1 MFRLL
6 LSHAPAIRSLLTI
19 GLLFVAASGSLRAQA
34 QVVRGVVVDQ
44 TGAGLPGVLLEVMDG
59 TRVVATIT
67 TSADGSFEIPPEAGG
82 STVVA
87 SLSGFQPATVARADS
102 ARIVLALAYSMAT
115 TAVVAPELSAAS
127 PTSSLLG
134 NDLPADTVSRLPSS
148 KLQARESLPLLPAV
162 VRGPDGLMQLGGAR
176 PHETPLLLDGFNVTD
191 PATGISSINLPFE
204 TVGGVEVLRDPM
216 AVTYGGLIGGLVQL
230 DSRQGGDEF
239 KAGVQGFVPRPR
251 LSNPGFGRL
260 EGIFPRVHVSGP
272 LLGGR
277 LHYVGA
283 VEYDFERIA
292 VPGVTQGSGPNLV
305 QESAT
310 VFGRLDARINERNSV
325 TFETLVFPNSTD
337 SLGLS
342 PRRDLYA
349 TTDLRERD
357 VFAGGIVR
365 HVLDGPGVLTL
376 RFGVLTHSTELVP
389 NGGGASWIS
398 PIGWSRNWFAHFSRH
413 SARYSAEGVWSRTLK
428 SPGGSHDLTLSGG
441 VNTRSLTS
449 TSAEGPVRVESTTGN
464 LVRTVDFD
472 DMSRVSVRDTI
483 VDLAARD
490 VWRLHERFQVDAGVR
505 VDGARQYGP
514 IAPSV
519 RSGVRY
525 TLKTKALTVIKAGVG
540 TFVGNVPLAAA
551 AFARHPR
558 RIDRRMGDLGGEMIE
573 AVYQPIAA
581 ALSFPRARVATVELE
596 RQIRPG
602 LDAQIGFTKRESSR
616 LATLDVPSQT
626 GTVPIAIRSNGTASY
641 HEIQLSV
648 RQTWTDGQQIFASF
662 VRSSAEGEL
671 NDFAS
676 VTQTFDVPLIQT
688 GGRARFA
695 ADAPNRLL
703 VWGTFNFPRKIVL
716 SPVVE
721 WRSGFPYSMLTQRQ
735 RYFGTPNSQRYPPF
749 MAADAV
755 IYKTFTVHNRSA
767 DLGLQIFNITNHFN
781 PRDVYA
787 VVGSPQF
794 GGFANGVGRIVRGYM
809 LVKW

>member
-1 MFRLL
+1 LI
-6 LSHAPAIRSLLTI
+6 HAPAIRSLLTI
-19 GLLFVAASGSLRAQA
+19 GLLFVAAGGSLRAQA
-34 QVVRGVVVDQ
+34 QVLRGVVVDQ
-44 TGAGLPGVLLEVMDG
+44 TGVGLPGVVLQVLEG
-59 TRVVATIT
+59 TRVVAST
-67 TSADGSFEIPPEAGG
+67 TTGVEGNFEFPPEAAG

-87 SLSGFQPATVARADS
+87 SLSGFQTASVSRGES

-115 TAVVAPELSAAS
+115 TAVVAPELAAAS

-204 TVGGVEVLRDPM
+204 AVGGVEVLRDPM

-239 KAGVQGFVPRPR
+239 KAGVQGFIPRPR

-272 LLGGR
+272 AMDGR

-292 VPGVTQGSGPNLV
+292 VPGVTQDGGPNLV
-305 QESAT
+305 PQSAT
-310 VFGRLDARINERNSV
+310 IFGRLDARVNERNSV
-325 TFETLVFPNSTD
+325 TLETLAFPNSVD

-342 PRRDLYA
+342 PRRTLYA

-357 VFAGGIVR
+357 VFAAGIVR

-389 NGGGASWIS
+389 NGAGASWIS
-398 PIGWSRNWFAHFSRH
+398 PLGWSRNWFAHFNRH
-413 SARYSAEGVWSRTLK
+413 SARYSAAGSWARTLNG
-428 SPGGSHDLTLSGG
+428 PGGSHDLTLSGG
-441 VNTRSLTS
+441 VNVRSLTS
-449 TSAEGPVRVESTTGN
+449 TSAEGPVRVENTGGA

-472 DMSRVSVRDTI
+472 DMARVSVADT
-483 VDLAARD
+483 LADVAVRD
-490 VWRLHERFQVDAGVR
+490 VWRPHERFQVDAGVR
-505 VDGARQYGP
+505 VDGARQYG
-514 IAPSV
+514 ALTPSV
-519 RSGVRY
+519 RSGARY
-525 TLKTKALTVIKAGVG
+525 TLKTKTLTVIKAGVG

-558 RIDRRMGDLGGEMIE
+558 RVDRLMSDLGGEMVE
-573 AVYQPIAA
+573 VVYQPIAA
-581 ALSFPRARVATVELE
+581 ALSFPRARVATIELE
-596 RQIRPG
+596 RQIRAG
-602 LDAQIGFTKRESSR
+602 LDAQIGFTTRQSSR
-616 LATLDVPSQT
+616 LATLDVPAQS
-626 GTVPIAIRSNGTASY
+626 GLVPIAVRSNGTASY
-641 HEIQLSV
+641 HELQLSV

-671 NDFAS
+671 NDFATL
-676 VTQTFDVPLIQT
+676 TQTFDVPLLQP
-688 GGRARFA
+688 GGRARLA
-695 ADAPNRLL
+695 ADAPNRML
-703 VWGTFNFPRKIVL
+703 VWGTFNFPRKVVL

-721 WRSGFPYSMLTQRQ
+721 WRSGFPYSMLTERQ
-735 RYFGTPNSQRYPPF
+735 RYFGTPNSQRFPAF

-755 IYKTFTVHNRSA
+755 VYKTFTVRNRSA
-767 DLGLQIFNITNHFN
+767 DLGLQMFNITSHFN

-794 GGFANGVGRIVRGYM
+794 GAFTNSVGRIFRGYM